1 MNEKNSGSSRV
12 KNVDVGSFFHK
23 RGWKQMNEAEGLEK
37 ELDDLGLLEKAREI
51 FFELGNEAAISYI
64 RSGYRLLSKVYHP
77 DLNQQNPEKAK
88 ALQQRLNEVQRLLN
102 QTNDE
107 VLLGILRKRNR
118 KATSKRKKILVVEDE
133 FGLQA
138 TLKEVFQLEGYEV
151 RVAVDGDEGYEIYRR
166 FNPDLILTDIVMPG
180 MSGLELV
187 SKIRESD
194 RGIRVIYMSGFFGVK
209 HLKMELDE
217 EVSRYGYP
225 VLSKPSKISILLAIV
240 KEYLGE

>member
-1 MNEKNSGSSRV
+1 VNENNPGNSRLKN
-12 KNVDVGSFFHK
+12 VGSFFHG
-23 RGWKQMNEAEGLEK
+23 RGWKRMDKGVALEK

-51 FFELGNEAAISYI
+51 FFELGDEAAVSYI

-88 ALQQRLNEVQRLLN
+88 ALQQRLNEAQRLLN
-102 QTNDE
+102 RTNDK
-107 VLLGILRKRNR
+107 VLLGLLQKKRGE
-118 KATSKRKKILVVEDE
+118 ATSKRKKILVVEDE

-166 FNPDLILTDIVMPG
+166 FKPDLILTDIVMPR

-187 SKIRESD
+187 REIRKSD
-194 RGIRVIYMSGFFGVK
+194 RGIRVVYMSGFFGVK
-209 HLKMELDE
+209 TLKKELDE

-225 VLSKPSKISILLAIV
+225 VLPKPTKISVMLGLV